1 MAIVPYSGQVSYDDI
16 RSQFGSPSNFSL
28 SNAYNGTYGGLNGYS
43 YIQPTNPGGAN
54 YSPNQWYGYTGQW
67 IVTSGLIINY
77 DGWPYVGSYPGFG
90 TNVPNAAGG
99 FPPYNGTLY
108 NGTGW
113 VNTNGGYFVFDG
125 ADDYIRS
132 SNGPNPLNEFTVE
145 LWIKANG
152 SWAQGAGAGQSTYN
166 TDDWVTSNMWLLHP
180 NGTTSSTSISFYVNA
195 NPPGSYNIIAATTN
209 TNLTAGN
216 WYQVVGTFSNSATKI
231 YLNGDLSGT
240 AGGGNG
246 IVMNGAN
253 TLVLGGDPRYDFRRL
268 TGNIAAF
275 HMYSRELSA
284 GEVAQNW
291 NAIRGRFGI

>member
-1 MAIVPYSGQVSYDDI
+1 MAIVPYTGQVSYNDI
-16 RSQFGSPSNFSL
+16 SSQFGSPSNFNLQS
-28 SNAYNGTYGGLNGYS
+28 AYNGTYGGLNGYS

-90 TNVPNAAGG
+90 TNVPNAVGG
-99 FPPYNGTLY
+99 FPPYDGTLY

-113 VNTNGGYFVFDG
+113 ANTDGGYFVLDG
-125 ADDYIRS
+125 SDDYIGS

-145 LWIKANG
+145 IWVRAQG
-152 SWAQGAGAGQSTYN
+152 SWAIGSCAGQSTYN
-166 TDDWVTSNMWLLHP
+166 TDDWVTSNMWLFHP
-180 NGTTSSTSISFYVNA
+180 NGTLQSTSMSFYVNA
-195 NPPGSYNIIAATTN
+195 NPPGSFNIIAATTN

-240 AGGGNG
+240 ASGGNG
-246 IVMNGAN
+246 IINNGSN
-253 TLVLGGDPRYDFRRL
+253 TLVIGGDPRYDFRRL

-275 HMYSRELSA
+275 HMYNRELSA

>member
-1 MAIVPYSGQVSYDDI
+1 MLPYSGQISYGQI
-16 RSQFGSPSNFSL
+16 RSEFGAGSSFNL
-28 SNAYNGTYGGLNGYS
+28 QDAYNGTYGALNAYS

-67 IVTSGLIINY
+67 IVTSGLILNY
-77 DGWPYVGSYPGFG
+77 DAWPTIGSYPGFG
-90 TNVPNAAGG
+90 TSITDVAGG

-108 NGTGW
+108 NGAGW
-113 VNTNGGYFVFDG
+113 DPNNGGSFTFDG
-125 ADDYIRS
+125 IDDYAGCFP
-132 SNGPNPLNEFTVE
+132 GPNPLNEFTVE
-145 LWIKANG
+145 MWVKANG
-152 SWAQGAGAGQSTYN
+152 SWAIGAGAGQSTYN

-180 NGTTSSTSISFYVNA
+180 NGTLGSTSISFYVNA
-195 NPPGSYNIIAATTN
+195 NPPGSYNIIAATTS

-216 WYQVVGTFSNSATKI
+216 WYQVVGTYSNTATKI
-231 YLNGDLSGT
+231 YLNGSLSGT

-246 IVMNGAN
+246 IINNGGN

-275 HMYSRELSA
+275 HMYDRELSA

-291 NAIRGRFGI
+291 DAIRGRFGL